1 MDDPPITTPTPTPPP
16 ATPSKRPRAKKLKA
30 ALGPFATG
38 VSTYDSGRERQIEV
52 TLTPHGTVYRLKG
65 QSGEYVLPHPVG
77 FQKAV
82 SLKAGAVI
90 DPRQGR
96 ITRGNK

>member
-1 MDDPPITTPTPTPPP
+1 MTDPPPTTPTPPSS
-16 ATPSKRPRAKKLKA
+16 PSKRPRARKLKA

-38 VSTYDSGRERQIEV
+38 SFTYDAGRDREIEV
-52 TLTPHGTVYRLKG
+52 MLTPHGIVFRLRG
-65 QSGEYVLPHPVG
+65 QSEQYLLPHPVG

-82 SLKAGAVI
+82 SVKAGAVI

>member
-1 MDDPPITTPTPTPPP
+1 MNDSLTTTPTAPPPP
-16 ATPSKRPRAKKLKA
+16 ATASKRPRARKLKA
-30 ALGPFATG
+30 ALGPFATD
-38 VSTYDSGRERQIEV
+38 SFTYDAGRDREIEV
-52 TLTPHGTVYRLKG
+52 MLTPHGTIFRLKG
-65 QSGEYVLPHPVG
+65 QSEQYLLPHPVG